1 MLKCSNTYIGCL
13 KRGFRFVQVEELN
26 SLVSELAKV
35 TAKEQ
40 ASLEQCKDFLTMIA
54 TMQVM
59 QPFRLFCFV
68 VLFRVTQI
76 MILTFIICGTG

>member
-1 MLKCSNTYIGCL
+1 MRRCEGLAIEGTRRGRGRPKKCWGE
-13 KRGFRFVQVEELN
+13 VEELN

-54 TMQVM
+54 TMQVKDCSL
-59 QPFRLFCFV
+59 R
-68 VLFRVTQI
+68 TH
-76 MILTFIICGTG
+76 

>member
-1 MLKCSNTYIGCL
+1 MLQWTNTFIGCL
-13 KRGFRFVQVEELN
+13 KRGFHFVQVEELN
-26 SLVSELAKV
+26 SLASELSKV

-59 QPFRLFCFV
+59 QPFGLFCFV
-68 VLFRVTQI
+68 VFFHDFNIYHLWN
-76 MILTFIICGTG
+76 TG

>member
-1 MLKCSNTYIGCL
+1 M
-13 KRGFRFVQVEELN
+13 EELN

-40 ASLEQCKDFLTMIA
+40 ASLEQCKDFLSMIA

-59 QPFRLFCFV
+59 QALSFV
-68 VLFRVTQI
+68 VLCSISTCLRYSDYD
-76 MILTFIICGTG
+76 